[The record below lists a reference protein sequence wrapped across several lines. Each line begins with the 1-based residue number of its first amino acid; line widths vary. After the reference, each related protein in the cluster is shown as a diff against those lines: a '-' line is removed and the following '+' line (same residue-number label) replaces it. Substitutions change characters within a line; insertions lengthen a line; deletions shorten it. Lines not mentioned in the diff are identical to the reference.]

1 MPNHFLKLHLSEKK
15 GRNEDFM
22 EEQTIIIDV
31 NKQYQTWDG
40 FGTSLMWWANAMKGF
55 EQIPAT
61 ISGQEKGFENRYQ
74 ELINLLFH
82 PKEGLGINIVR
93 YNVGGGDCDSLDFIN
108 RSGAKIPGY
117 INEKGEY
124 NWKSDEMQQKVL
136 KDAFCMIQSTDQHFY
151 NTVFSVSPPYFMTYS
166 GSSTGNKTA
175 ADDNLRWDCYKDFTD
190 YFLNVASYIHD
201 TLHIPVTDIEPVN
214 EPTSGYWVY
223 GSQKQEG
230 CQFNR
235 IIQPEV
241 HQNYFDPASD
251 PYNPDSYSALSKIYE
266 ITGRELAQRQ
276 KIGKLAGVIISG
288 TDETSIDEALLSFES
303 LTEKAKEYI
312 SKIAVHE
319 YMGSKRT
326 ELKELARTY
335 KKQLWMSEVSYGGGI
350 WNPEAM
356 DEGCFSLC
364 RAIQKDIY
372 ELGATGWVIWQAIE
386 GLGENLLWNSNW
398 GLIHCLYEEPVWKE
412 YNPFGMSHKQYNF
425 SKEHNLTPED
435 ILKRGL
441 CRGDYFLCGQYYA
454 FGQYTKFLRE
464 GFSIV
469 DVSSSDFVAALS
481 LSGSLILITFN
492 DSAKEKIHRIEIK
505 NISKIIS
512 VHETRTSETEHWANI
527 TTAPSYGDRWIVLH
541 QPARSVS
548 TYEIVIQTI

>member
-1 MPNHFLKLHLSEKK
+1 MPNHFLKLHLCEKK
-15 GRNEDFM
+15 GRSEDFM
-22 EEQTIIIDV
+22 EEQTIIIDIK
-31 NKQYQTWDG
+31 KQYQTWDG
-40 FGTSLMWWANAMKGF
+40 FGTSLMWWANAMEGF

-235 IIQPEV
+235 ITQPEV
-241 HQNYFDPASD
+241 HQNYFDPAAD
-251 PYNPDSYSALSKIYE
+251 PYNPNSYSALSKIYE
-266 ITGRELAQRQ
+266 ITGRELVQRQ

-288 TDETSIDEALLSFES
+288 TDETSIDEALLSF
-303 LTEKAKEYI
+303 
-312 SKIAVHE
+312 
-319 YMGSKRT
+319 
-326 ELKELARTY
+326 
-335 KKQLWMSEVSYGGGI
+335 
-350 WNPEAM
+350 
-356 DEGCFSLC
+356 
-364 RAIQKDIY
+364 
-372 ELGATGWVIWQAIE
+372 
-386 GLGENLLWNSNW
+386 
-398 GLIHCLYEEPVWKE
+398 
-412 YNPFGMSHKQYNF
+412 
-425 SKEHNLTPED
+425 
-435 ILKRGL
+435 
-441 CRGDYFLCGQYYA
+441 
-454 FGQYTKFLRE
+454 
-464 GFSIV
+464 
-469 DVSSSDFVAALS
+469 
-481 LSGSLILITFN
+481 
-492 DSAKEKIHRIEIK
+492 
-505 NISKIIS
+505 
-512 VHETRTSETEHWANI
+512 
-527 TTAPSYGDRWIVLH
+527 
-541 QPARSVS
+541 
-548 TYEIVIQTI
+548 